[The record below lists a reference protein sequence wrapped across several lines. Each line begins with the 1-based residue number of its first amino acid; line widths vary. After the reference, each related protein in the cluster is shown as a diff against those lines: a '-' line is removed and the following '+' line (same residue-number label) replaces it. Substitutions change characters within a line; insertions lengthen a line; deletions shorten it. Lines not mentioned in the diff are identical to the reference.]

1 MYNFGVVVEKDMEE
15 KDKQFLEQN
24 IQVSLSQKEIDLED
38 AMAVRQLKDVS
49 QAEKVLMVRRKKK
62 AESAQKAVMQ
72 QQQAQQQAAMQQV
85 QAQAQAK
92 QQEYQMMIQAEVSKI
107 GTKMKAE
114 MQLEQMRHQHEKE
127 IMSMKLQ
134 IAEATRQEDVKTRKE
149 VERMKDD
156 RKDERVKKQAVEQS
170 KLISQRQGSR
180 GELQEEKDQFDLGQA
195 LTNQA
200 LK

>member
-1 MYNFGVVVEKDMEE
+1 
-15 KDKQFLEQN
+15 
-24 IQVSLSQKEIDLED
+24 
-38 AMAVRQLKDVS
+38 MAVRQLKDVN

-62 AESAQKAVMQ
+62 VESAQKAAMQ

-127 IMSMKLQ
+127 IMAMKLQ
-134 IAEATRQEDVKTRKE
+134 VAEATRQEDVKTRKE

-156 RKDERVKKQAVEQS
+156 RKDDRVKKQAVEQS

-180 GELQEEKDQFDLGQA
+180 GELKEEKDQFDLGQA

>member
-1 MYNFGVVVEKDMEE
+1 MLCGKTQE

-62 AESAQKAVMQ
+62 AESAQKAAMQ

-180 GELQEEKDQFDLGQA
+180 GELKEEKDQFDLGQA